1 MCKIYFSKL
10 RISVEVICN
19 LYEIRRSVAFLKF
32 YRYEGK
38 RASKMSKQTINPMDT
53 HF

>member
-19 LYEIRRSVAFLKF
+19 LDEIRRSVALLKF
-32 YRYEGK
+32 KGIREK
-38 RASKMSKQTINPMDT
+38 EHQT
-53 HF
+53 